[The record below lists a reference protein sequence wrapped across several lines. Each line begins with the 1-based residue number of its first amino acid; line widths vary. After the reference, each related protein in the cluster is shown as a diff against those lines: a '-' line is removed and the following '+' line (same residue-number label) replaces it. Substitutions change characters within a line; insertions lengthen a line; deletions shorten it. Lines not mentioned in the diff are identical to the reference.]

1 MAKTKK
7 DDKTKDAIV
16 KDAVVKETAAKDTV
30 AAKAKEI
37 KDTAVEK
44 ITEAAEKVTEAAETA
59 VKKTTAKAKT
69 AAAKIPK
76 APKATGVKESCFIE
90 FDGKQIAVND
100 IMAKAKELY
109 NGEIKTLS
117 VYVKPE
123 DSKVYYVINDVE
135 HSDFDI

>member
-1 MAKTKK
+1 MAKKK
-7 DDKTKDAIV
+7 LDDKTKEVLA
-16 KDAVVKETAAKDTV
+16 KSTVVTEPAAKDTAV
-30 AAKAKEI
+30 SKAKEI

-44 ITEAAEKVTEAAETA
+44 ITEAAEKVTETAKAAGTA
-59 VKKTTAKAKT
+59 VKKTAAKAKT
-69 AAAKIPK
+69 AAKTTK
-76 APKATGVKESCFIE
+76 AAGVKESCFIE

-117 VYVKPE
+117 VYIKPE